1 MFQAEGMANAKAL
14 HKERSLTCLK
24 KKQPERRS
32 MSRELS
38 EQEENSEEKR
48 SPKWQKVTEVTV
60 TKSLKQ

>member
-1 MFQAEGMANAKAL
+1 
-14 HKERSLTCLK
+14 
-24 KKQPERRS
+24 

-60 TKSLKQ
+60 TKSLKQWKLLSSRVIKGTLSIKTWKSTCN